1 MQETVQLLVNG
12 LIYGSILALGG
23 LGISMLLGVLKIA
36 NFAHGDMMTTGAYL
50 AFAANTVMGLSIVLS
65 MAVAVV
71 GTVLLCLLLEWLIWQ
86 RLRRTGAGFVRL
98 LLSAFGTALV
108 IRSGI
113 YLFAGGDPRML
124 NINVFDVYIVQ
135 GIRIS
140 RTQVIALVSAL
151 LVVSIMAWVIG
162 HTEFGRLLRAMS
174 QNRDLAL
181 LAGVKVGRLTKY
193 TWVFAGGLV
202 AIAGVLQAS
211 VQSSFTP
218 EMGWNLVL
226 ALFAAAVV
234 GGVGSA
240 YGALLGG
247 LLVGV
252 VVEMSTISIGG
263 HHLPF
268 EYKPVIMFGVL
279 LSVLWLRPT
288 GLLGEA
294 ARA

>member
-1 MQETVQLLVNG
+1 
-12 LIYGSILALGG
+12 
-23 LGISMLLGVLKIA
+23 
-36 NFAHGDMMTTGAYL
+36 
-50 AFAANTVMGLSIVLS
+50 
-65 MAVAVV
+65 
-71 GTVLLCLLLEWLIWQ
+71 
-86 RLRRTGAGFVRL
+86 
-98 LLSAFGTALV
+98 
-108 IRSGI
+108 
-113 YLFAGGDPRML
+113 
-124 NINVFDVYIVQ
+124 
-135 GIRIS
+135 
-140 RTQVIALVSAL
+140 
-151 LVVSIMAWVIG
+151 
-162 HTEFGRLLRAMS
+162 
-174 QNRDLAL
+174 
-181 LAGVKVGRLTKY
+181 
-193 TWVFAGGLV
+193 V

-218 EMGWNLVL
+218 DMGWNLVL

-279 LSVLWLRPT
+279 LSVLWLRPA

>member
-1 MQETVQLLVNG
+1 
-12 LIYGSILALGG
+12 
-23 LGISMLLGVLKIA
+23 MLLGVLKIA